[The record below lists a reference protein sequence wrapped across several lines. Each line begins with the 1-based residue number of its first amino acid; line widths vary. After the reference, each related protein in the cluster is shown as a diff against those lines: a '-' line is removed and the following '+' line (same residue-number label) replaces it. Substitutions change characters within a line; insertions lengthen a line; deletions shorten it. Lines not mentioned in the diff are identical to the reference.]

1 MAVSPVRNELGGTQY
16 QLPTSGSA
24 APGES
29 AKSGAFVRNDRFDRS
44 ADRPQT
50 EPVVVQD
57 RELHTQLKEIAERR
71 DAAGDGPHMLPKAS
85 MFVPLP
91 EAWTPSGLNSEG

>member
-1 MAVSPVRNELGGTQY
+1 MAVSPVRNDPGGAQH
-16 QLPTSGSA
+16 QLLASGSV
-24 APGES
+24 APREQV
-29 AKSGAFVRNDRFDRS
+29 KSGAFVRNDRFDRS

-50 EPVVVQD
+50 EPVVVHD

-71 DAAGDGPHMLPKAS
+71 DAAADGPGMLPKAS